1 MSAFV
6 NNTPI
11 VAMFMPVVHDWSRRA
26 GIAPSKL
33 FIPLS
38 YAAILG
44 GLCTLIGT
52 STNLV
57 VNALMIDAQR
67 TRSHDAG
74 DDDVHRYRA
83 WVSGGAGRARCIS

>member
-1 MSAFV
+1 V

-38 YAAILG
+38 YAAIEPGWRLSC
-44 GLCTLIGT
+44 L
-52 STNLV
+52 
-57 VNALMIDAQR
+57 R
-67 TRSHDAG
+67 R
-74 DDDVHRYRA
+74 
-83 WVSGGAGRARCIS
+83 